1 MRQYFNLYKLFTLI
15 LFSSFFT
22 VSSAS
27 NTQELEKSLT
37 NSLSLKGGSNE
48 RLGNSGETIRS
59 YMKEGFVN
67 KKPNQRADYTD
78 YYLLKKPA
86 MFMGH
91 ELLVIEEEYMS
102 KYIGCC
108 VSPGIGVT
116 VKIYGSS
123 KSLDNFAVKNKCT
136 LTNDVDIQAELKSVS
151 VKANFPRG
159 QYASL
164 SCRERDANR

>member
-1 MRQYFNLYKLFTLI
+1 LFTLI
-15 LFSSFFT
+15 LFLSFST
-22 VSSAS
+22 LASAS
-27 NTQELEKSLT
+27 DVQDLEKTLA
-37 NSLSLKGGSNE
+37 NSLSLKRGSTE
-48 RLGNSGETIRS
+48 RLGNSGKAIQS

-67 KKPNQRADYTD
+67 RKPNQRADYTD

-91 ELLVIEEEYMS
+91 ELIVIEEEYMS

-108 VSPGIGVT
+108 VSPGMGVA
-116 VKIYGSS
+116 VKISGNS
-123 KSLDNFAVKNKCT
+123 KNIEHFAVKNKCT
-136 LTNDVDIQAELKSVS
+136 LTNDIDIQAELKSVS
-151 VKANFPRG
+151 IKANFPRG

>member
-1 MRQYFNLYKLFTLI
+1 MCKYFNLYKLFTLI
-15 LFSSFFT
+15 LLSSFLT
-22 VSSAS
+22 VASAS
-27 NTQELEKSLT
+27 DVQDLEKSLI
-37 NSLSLKGGSNE
+37 NALSLKKGSTE
-48 RLGNSGETIRS
+48 RLGNSGKTIQS

-108 VSPGIGVT
+108 VSPGMGVT
-116 VKIYGSS
+116 VKVSGSP
-123 KSLDNFAVKNKCT
+123 KNLENFAVKNKCT

-151 VKANFPRG
+151 VNANFPRG

-164 SCRERDANR
+164 SCRERDASR